1 MFGSNF
7 KKFNSVLIL
16 FLVYVSLKNISKFN
30 DDSIEMP
37 SQSYSYKFSEVD
49 PSDWDSE
56 NQEYSNFGLDEDKD
70 IKTTDLESEIKQ
82 SLKKRFELRKKTES
96 ANNFQDIANYIDTE
110 VASDYVYD
118 QADVNLNL
126 VPVEETILFSGIPEP
141 KIKPVPEKPEYSKSV
156 IISIKNKKMLLKNLE
171 NYLDDEQSEYVFESL
186 EGSLNFNSEEN
197 LTFLMNEEDYVL
209 EIQTFSKNFKNLN
222 SRRSTNQKFIF
233 YYEETPTE
241 RKVTRNRLIVK
252 DSVSRT
258 LKSSEI
264 PPEIAK
270 EFIQQLSYTIDFQR
284 DVKSGD
290 IIDILYE
297 ADFTKSNNIVGT
309 PDLLYG
315 LMNLKDHKLELFRYT
330 LSNGVTD
337 YFDAY
342 GKSIRKHLMR
352 TPVQGARLS
361 SKFGVRKHPILGY
374 SKMHRGVDFAAKRG
388 TPIMAAGDG
397 RVTFAGRNGAFGRFV
412 EIKHLNNFKT
422 GYAHLYKFS
431 KGIKKGKLVKQGDI
445 IGYVGTSG
453 RSTGP
458 HLHYEVKH
466 KNRTINPMKLR
477 LQSTINVENQDMPNF
492 YANISLA
499 RERFLATQ
507 FTESEGAENF

>member
-16 FLVYVSLKNISKFN
+16 FLVFISLKNISKFTDN
-30 DDSIEMP
+30 SIEMP
-37 SQSYSYKFSEVD
+37 SDEYTYQFSNDNSSNWSSNDDE
-49 PSDWDSE
+49 S
-56 NQEYSNFGLDEDKD
+56 SNFDPD
-70 IKTTDLESEIKQ
+70 ISKNLEALDLESEIKK
-82 SLKKRFELRKKTES
+82 SLKKRFELKKRTGSENIS
-96 ANNFQDIANYIDTE
+96 QNMANYVDTE
-110 VASDYVYD
+110 VVSDYVYD
-118 QADVNLNL
+118 QNDVSLSL

-141 KIKPVPEKPEYSKSV
+141 KVKPIPQRPEYSKSV

-171 NYLDDEQSEYVFESL
+171 NYLDDSQLRLVYESL
-186 EGSLNFNSEEN
+186 ENSINFKFEEN
-197 LTFLMNEEDYVL
+197 LTFLMDEDDYVL
-209 EIQTFSKNFKNLN
+209 EIQTLSKNYKNLN
-222 SRRSTNQKFIF
+222 SRRNINEKFIF
-233 YYEETPTE
+233 YYEKTPTE
-241 RKVTRNRLIVK
+241 RKVIRNRLVVK
-252 DSVSRT
+252 ESVSRT
-258 LKSSEI
+258 LKSAEI

-297 ADFTKSNNIVGT
+297 ADFTKNENIIGK
-309 PDLLYG
+309 PKLLYG
-315 LMNLKDHKLELFRYT
+315 LMNLEDHKLELFRYT
-330 LSNGVTD
+330 LNNGVTD

-361 SKFGVRKHPILGY
+361 SRFGVRKHPILGY

-397 RVTFAGRNGAFGRFV
+397 RITFSGRNGAFGRFI

-422 GYAHLYKFS
+422 SYAHLYKFS
-431 KGIKKGKLVKQGDI
+431 KGIKKGRLVKQGEI

-477 LQSTINVENQDMPNF
+477 LQSTINVEEQDMSNF

-499 RERFLATQ
+499 RERFLATH
-507 FTESEGAENF
+507 FTELEGAENF